1 MGFLKKIKGM
11 FSKNN
16 TEAEQKAD
24 TEELTREIEDI
35 KSMLY
40 DNLYKWEDVPVMEC
54 LTKKTDKKRLLIID
68 DYNAIT
74 NIVKDDLEL
83 ILNKKINKKLSAE
96 TIKRIESLDL
106 SEDDIEICAV
116 SSELA
121 PYIVYKSCMNTKCYF
136 DYAIID
142 ILYGDFIVK
151 DGKKLYLDGID
162 IVNILVKNNPDA
174 KTVLFTGCYLD
185 NFYNKERESIIK
197 NLGEDYLRNNI
208 MSKTEEID
216 NRISFFIDRLFY
228 KDMENS

>member
-1 MGFLKKIKGM
+1 MGFLKKIKGI

-16 TEAEQKAD
+16 TEAEKKAD
-24 TEELTREIEDI
+24 TEELNREIADI

-40 DNLYKWEDVPVMEC
+40 DNLYKWEDVPVMDC

-83 ILNKKINKKLSAE
+83 ILSKNINKKLSAE
-96 TIKRIESLDL
+96 TIKKIESLNI
-106 SEDDIEICAV
+106 SEDDVEICAV

-121 PYIVYKSCMNTKCYF
+121 PYIVYKSCMHAKCYF

-151 DGKKLYLDGID
+151 DGNKLYLDGID
-162 IVNILVKNNPDA
+162 IVNILLENNTEA
-174 KTVLFTGCYLD
+174 KTMLFTGCYLD

-197 NLGEDYLRNNI
+197 NLGEDYLMNNI

-216 NRISFFIDRLFY
+216 NRISFFIDKLFY
-228 KDMENS
+228 ESMKTT

>member
-1 MGFLKKIKGM
+1 MSFLDKIKGM
-11 FSKNN
+11 FSKRDR
-16 TEAEQKAD
+16 EAEQRAN

-40 DNLYKWEDVPVMEC
+40 DNLHKWEDVEIMEC

-74 NIVKDDLEL
+74 NIVKDDLGL
-83 ILNKKINKKLSAE
+83 ILDKKIDKPLSPE
-96 TIKRIESLDL
+96 TIKKIDSLNITK
-106 SEDDIEICAV
+106 DDIEICSV

-121 PYIVYKSCMNTKCYF
+121 PYIVYKSCLHTKCYF

-151 DGKKLYLDGID
+151 DGEKLYLDGID
-162 IVNILVKNNPDA
+162 IVNILVKNNPNA
-174 KTVLFTGCYLD
+174 KTILFTGCYLD

-208 MSKTEEID
+208 ISKTEEID
-216 NRISFFIDRLFY
+216 KRISFFIDRLFY
-228 KDMENS
+228 EDMK